1 MQISRIK
8 LRRLINEIVDSVSG
22 KIKVY
27 HMFGD
32 DRHTGLEGIGTE
44 LSKNQVLDR
53 VKTIMTKGFLP
64 GELGLFG
71 KGLYGFDAD
80 TFRSLSEAGNYGN
93 YALEFEIKDFSRY
106 LVFNYEKSRDVKGEN
121 YRLIDQFKSM
131 GINPETVLFTHKE
144 SRGLGAS
151 LSFIENKVTAR
162 DFSNDVDMYNEE
174 GDLDDNDALM
184 EYVSALSENKSLGIH
199 GCFIK
204 NFFVCWNLKSV
215 ILTGYCDDTFVGE
228 VKPLPNIAMQW

>member
-8 LRRLINEIVDSVSG
+8 LRRIINEIVDSVSG

-27 HMFGD
+27 HMFGEN
-32 DRHTGLEGIGTE
+32 RHTGLEGIGAE
-44 LSKNQVLDR
+44 LSKDQVLDR
-53 VKTIMTKGFLP
+53 VKTIMTKGFEP
-64 GELGLFG
+64 SSLGLFG
-71 KGLYGFDAD
+71 KGLYGFDTD
-80 TFRSLSEAGNYGN
+80 TFRSLSAAGNYGN

-106 LVFNYEKSRDVKGEN
+106 LVFDYEKSREVKGEN

-131 GINPETVLFTHKE
+131 GINPETILFTRTE
-144 SRGLGAS
+144 TRGLGAS
-151 LSFIENKVTAR
+151 LSFTENKVTVR

-174 GDLDDNDALM
+174 GEIYDNDTLM
-184 EYVSALSENKSLGIH
+184 EYVESISENKSLRIH
-199 GCFIK
+199 GCFIN

-228 VKPLPNIAMQW
+228 VKPLPNIAMQ

>member
-27 HMFGD
+27 HMFGE
-32 DRHTGLEGIGTE
+32 DRHTGLEGVGAA

-64 GELGLFG
+64 AAGLFG
-71 KGLYGFDAD
+71 NGLYGFDAD

-106 LVFNYEKSRDVKGEN
+106 LVFDYEKSRKVKGK
-121 YRLIDQFKSM
+121 I
-131 GINPETVLFTHKE
+131 TVL
-144 SRGLGAS
+144 
-151 LSFIENKVTAR
+151 
-162 DFSNDVDMYNEE
+162 
-174 GDLDDNDALM
+174 
-184 EYVSALSENKSLGIH
+184 
-199 GCFIK
+199 
-204 NFFVCWNLKSV
+204 
-215 ILTGYCDDTFVGE
+215 
-228 VKPLPNIAMQW
+228 